1 MNNLHA
7 IENELIKNSYNWKTS
22 NDSTEGLTILANQ
35 FNTTVEEMTTI
46 YNNLG
51 QKMSGGYK

>member
-7 IENELIKNSYNWKTS
+7 IENELIKNSYSWKTRH
-22 NDSTEGLTILANQ
+22 DSTEGLTNLANQ

-51 QKMSGGYK
+51 KKMSGGY

>member
-7 IENELIKNSYNWKTS
+7 IENELIKNSYNWKSS
-22 NDSTEGLTILANQ
+22 NDSTEGLTNLANR

-51 QKMSGGYK
+51 KKMSGGY

>member
-7 IENELIKNSYNWKTS
+7 IENELIKNSYNWKSS
-22 NDSTEGLTILANQ
+22 NDSTEGLTNLANQ

-51 QKMSGGYK
+51 KKMSGGY

>member
-22 NDSTEGLTILANQ
+22 HDSTEGLTNLANQ
-35 FNTTVEEMTTI
+35 FNMTVEEMKTI
-46 YNNLG
+46 YFDLSK
-51 QKMSGGYK
+51 KMTGGY

>member
-7 IENELIKNSYNWKTS
+7 IENELIKNSYSWRTS
-22 NDSTEGLTILANQ
+22 HDSTEGLTNLANQ
-35 FNTTVEEMTTI
+35 FNTTVEEMKTI

-51 QKMSGGYK
+51 KKMSGGY

>member
-7 IENELIKNSYNWKTS
+7 IENELIKNSYNWKTGD
-22 NDSTEGLTILANQ
+22 DSTEGLTNLANQ
-35 FNTTVEEMTTI
+35 FNTTVEEMKTI

-51 QKMSGGYK
+51 KKMSGGY

>member
-22 NDSTEGLTILANQ
+22 NDSTEGLTNLANQ
-35 FNTTVEEMTTI
+35 FNTTVEEMKTI

-51 QKMSGGYK
+51 KKMSGGY